1 MNYTHVLDFIDAF
14 SVEQANVY
22 ETAQS
27 KGWYE
32 NGSPNEGE
40 RIALMHSELSE
51 ALEAIRKDP
60 DKPSEHIPAFSGLE
74 EELADVV
81 IRIMDFAQ
89 HKNLKIAQ
97 AVLAKAAFNRT
108 RPHRHGGKK
117 F

>member
-1 MNYTHVLDFIDAF
+1 MNYESALDFIGSF
-14 SVEQANVY
+14 TITQANVY
-22 ETAQS
+22 ETAQA

-60 DKPSEHIPAFSGLE
+60 DKPSEHIPCFTGLE

-89 HKNLKIAQ
+89 HKNLQVAQ
-97 AVLAKAAFNRT
+97 AILAKAAYNRT
-108 RPHRHGGKK
+108 RPHKHGGKK